1 MMTPIKKLSLMLV
14 LLLASMMNAFA
25 APGNS
30 WGVGDGVWTVRARD
44 WLAGGG
50 ERRDDARQRRMD
62 RPNGRRYDE
71 GPYTPGGNGAPEDA
85 RRSRMTPE
93 ERRTLRRQ
101 IDEAGR
107 DIYAP
112 RR

>member
-1 MMTPIKKLSLMLV
+1 MMMPFKKLSLMLI
-14 LLLASMMNAFA
+14 LLASMMNAFA

-30 WGVGDGVWTVRARD
+30 WGLGGAGWTVRARD
-44 WLAGGG
+44 WLDAGG
-50 ERRDDARQRRMD
+50 RRDDPRQRRAD
-62 RPNGRRYDE
+62 RANNRRYDE
-71 GPYTPGGNGAPEDA
+71 GPYSPGGNAAPEEP

>member
-1 MMTPIKKLSLMLV
+1 MTTLIKKLSLMLI
-14 LLLASMMNAFA
+14 LLASMMNAFA
-25 APGNS
+25 TPGNS
-30 WGVGDGVWTVRARD
+30 WGGSDGVWSVRGRD
-44 WLAGGG
+44 WLEGRGQ
-50 ERRDDARQRRMD
+50 RDDARQRRMD
-62 RPNGRRYDE
+62 RAGRRYDE
-71 GPYTPGGNGAPEDA
+71 GPYTPGGNAAPEEPK
-85 RRSRMTPE
+85 RSRMTPE

>member
-1 MMTPIKKLSLMLV
+1 MMMPIKKCALSLV
-14 LLLASMMNAFA
+14 LLASMMNAFA

-30 WGVGDGVWTVRARD
+30 WGMANRPWEVRARD
-44 WLAGGG
+44 WLQGAP
-50 ERRDDARQRRMD
+50 RRDEVPRRED
-62 RPNGRRYDE
+62 RPNGRRYDQ
-71 GPYTPGGNGAPEDA
+71 GPYTPGGNAGQEEPK
-85 RRSRMTPE
+85 RSRMTPE

-107 DIYAP
+107 DIYTP